1 MQILLEPYIYIA
13 SIPGKDMRTQILLA
27 FNAWYKVPD
36 STLAV
41 ITDIVNML
49 HNASL
54 LFVIIFITT

>member
-1 MQILLEPYIYIA
+1 
-13 SIPGKDMRTQILLA
+13 MRTQILLA